1 VTGLVAILCSGQGA
15 QHPDMFRLTDGC
27 AAAEPVFAAATD
39 VLGEDPRQLV
49 RGAERAMFE
58 DEAAQVLCCTAA
70 LATWLAL
77 GSARPSRAV
86 FAGYSV
92 GEVAAW
98 GCAGTLDV
106 VATLR
111 LALGRARAMDAAAPA
126 QSGLAGIVGL
136 NRAMLDPILA
146 AHGVHLAI
154 VNDLDS
160 FVVGGADPALDA
172 VCRAAAASG
181 ATRAVRLRVAVPS
194 HTPLLATAV
203 EKFRALLEQAR
214 PQAPVFGYRL
224 LTGTDGSS
232 VFDMAAASEK
242 LALQIAHPIDWAAC
256 LEGCR
261 AAGAERALELG
272 PGAALSRMASRFFPG
287 DRARSA
293 DDFRTLQGLSG
304 WLSADFGQ

>member
-1 VTGLVAILCSGQGA
+1 MTGLVAILCSGQGG
-15 QHPDMFRLTDGC
+15 QHPDMFRLTAEC
-27 AAAEPVFAAATD
+27 VAAEPVFAAARE
-39 VLGEDPRQLV
+39 VLGQDPRQLV

-77 GSARPSRAV
+77 DSARPSRAV

-92 GEVAAW
+92 GELAAW

-106 VATLR
+106 AATLR
-111 LALGRARAMDAAAPA
+111 LAQGRASAMDAAAPA

-160 FVVGGADPALDA
+160 FVVGGDDAALDA
-172 VCRAAAASG
+172 VCRAAGASG
-181 ATRAVRLRVAVPS
+181 ATRAVRLRVSVPS
-194 HTPLLATAV
+194 HTPLLAAAV
-203 EKFRALLEQAR
+203 ETFRAILEQAR
-214 PQAPVFGYRL
+214 PQQPAFGYRL
-224 LTGTDGSS
+224 LIGADGSS
-232 VFDMAAASEK
+232 VFDMAAASDK
-242 LALQIAHPIDWAAC
+242 LALQIARPIDWAAC

-287 DRARSA
+287 GRARSA
-293 DDFRTLQGLSG
+293 EDFRTLAGLAG
-304 WLSADFGQ
+304 WLSAHPGQ